1 MGSCWHAK
9 ALEIGSLVDSLL
21 SLVGPELDAGA
32 KIKGG
37 W

>member
-1 MGSCWHAK
+1 MGR
-9 ALEIGSLVDSLL
+9 LEMGSLVDSCL
-21 SLVGPELDAGA
+21 SLVGPELEAGA